1 MVVDSVDQ
9 GLKGFSKETAK
20 GTQLNDCGQEDKG
33 KHYERAGK

>member
-9 GLKGFSKETAK
+9 GLKGFSKETAE
-20 GTQLNDCGQEDKG
+20 GTELEDKG